1 MSRPRTVL
9 IAAVAAL
16 VLGAGL
22 ARAQLVIT
30 DPAVTLRDAV
40 IAVLKGQ
47 LLDTLTQE
55 ADRVQRMATRLSAST
70 NLDKYALTEMDI
82 PMWRIHLF
90 LGEQFL
96 YANPYNA
103 ALNYGDG
110 KGSAYAQVA
119 RPRQGPGPE
128 LTGLAEL
135 APDADA
141 AIVAGLA
148 TLDAADSTLIAGTDQ
163 TGQLRYNGRR
173 ELAAIDALEGDTLD
187 PSATQSA
194 TAVLDKISGAG
205 LIRARQQQARLQFLA
220 AIVEQLLVDNK
231 RSRDTEVATMNM
243 QLERLR
249 WGQAANAGLV
259 AGAAA
264 DLRAWRQP

>member
-40 IAVLKGQ
+40 IAVLKRQVLG
-47 LLDTLTQE
+47 TLTQE
-55 ADRVQRMATRLSAST
+55 ADRVRRMATRLTAST
-70 NLDKYALTEMDI
+70 NLAKYAVTGIDV

-110 KGSAYAQVA
+110 HGTGYDEVA
-119 RPRQGPGPE
+119 RPRQAPGVE
-128 LTGLAEL
+128 LTQLAEL
-135 APDADA
+135 APNADA
-141 AIVAGLA
+141 AIVAELA

-187 PSATQSA
+187 PSTTQSA
-194 TAVLDKISGAG
+194 TAVLDKISGAA
-205 LIRARQQQARLQFLA
+205 LIRARQQQARVQFLA

-231 RSRDTEVATMNM
+231 RTRDTEAATMNM

-249 WGQAANAGLV
+249 WGQAANASLV

>member
-9 IAAVAAL
+9 IAAVVAL
-16 VLGAGL
+16 ALGAGL
-22 ARAQLVIT
+22 ARAQLMIT
-30 DPAVTLRDAV
+30 DPALTLRDAV
-40 IAVLKGQ
+40 IAILKGQ

-55 ADRVQRMATRLSAST
+55 GDRVQRMATRLSAST

-90 LGEQFL
+90 QGEQFL

-103 ALNYGDG
+103 ALNYGDSH
-110 KGSAYAQVA
+110 GSAYEEVA
-119 RPRQGPGPE
+119 RPRQAPGAE

-173 ELAAIDALEGDTLD
+173 ELAAVDALQGDTLD

-231 RSRDTEVATMNM
+231 RSRDTEAATMNM

-249 WGQAANAGLV
+249 WGRAANASLV